1 MNEYKDITIGFLG
14 YGNMAQAIAQ
24 GLLYKEV
31 LKPEQIYACAKN
43 WDKLCRN
50 TQDQGMH
57 ACRDARETV
66 SRSQIVVIAVKPYM
80 VKEVMEPVRDLLQ
93 DKIILSVAD
102 GYPFETLEELLP
114 GTHHISSIPNT
125 PVAVGEGIFI
135 CEEQHSLTDDEFS
148 LLTGLLSRISLVQV
162 LDSAHVSAAGTISGC
177 GPAFASMFLEALGD
191 AGVTHGLSRQM
202 AYALASQMVA
212 GTGKLHLLS
221 GKHPG
226 AMKDSVCS
234 PGGTTIVGVAALER
248 GGLRAAVLDAVDAV
262 ECKKNKK

>member
-80 VKEVMEPVRDLLQ
+80 VKEVMEPVTRL
-93 DKIILSVAD
+93 A
-102 GYPFETLEELLP
+102 P
-114 GTHHISSIPNT
+114 G
-125 PVAVGEGIFI
+125 
-135 CEEQHSLTDDEFS
+135 
-148 LLTGLLSRISLVQV
+148 
-162 LDSAHVSAAGTISGC
+162 
-177 GPAFASMFLEALGD
+177 
-191 AGVTHGLSRQM
+191 
-202 AYALASQMVA
+202 
-212 GTGKLHLLS
+212 
-221 GKHPG
+221 
-226 AMKDSVCS
+226 
-234 PGGTTIVGVAALER
+234 
-248 GGLRAAVLDAVDAV
+248 
-262 ECKKNKK
+262 